1 MALGSDVFNSKGDI
15 FSKLESLLLVLD
27 IHGGS
32 KKRTNLNKW
41 KALFK
46 EIGDNPISFVIA
58 LIEIIK
64 GKSKEKDTTEEAQEK
79 GAMRKP
85 EVKQKPSEKQ
95 KERADKRAARKQNRR
110 EIMKFMNDSMDTEF
124 GRTLN
129 TIIKQAIANV
139 FPKIPEILVEEIIR
153 TFNCDSSMLVPVV
166 GDGLTSE
173 IILRADWFDLFTILK
188 TAPDDGVGKFYYE
201 AASFDLGLYPPG
213 KSPFSLNRFLYHVK
227 QNPASRFPVYG
238 ASGKILFTIQFQDPT
253 DSFIINPH
261 YKGPNPAGTGDN
273 VTVYDTNT
281 PNLSTPGG
289 GEKFTIAEF
298 LKDYFGNIRV
308 IELQGFLGAF
318 LELEAGLCFSI
329 TNDGD
334 KNYADIFGINKCIAI
349 INKMLVACDGLELG
363 KISTDSV
370 SHLAELT
377 DDDSYFSFNTE
388 EEKNLHLE
396 AKRKSKGVIKFESC
410 DDIEIPLDP
419 IIFQD
424 AADEII
430 AALNSGGDPY
440 KAFSLCLQTGV
451 EGSIAKHGGGTFD
464 ELNWN
469 WKWQF
474 MKKLIINFPAIAML
488 AIMSPKVIL
497 SIVLVAVIVNN
508 TTLIGAGPAEF
519 IKIFKR
525 VFFRIVRAVLAEV
538 MKIVFEILKQYLIK
552 LLIIYVKM
560 LLATQKGKRI
570 KMILSLIASLLPFIS
585 QLQNAQ
591 NCKEILMI
599 ILKMIDD
606 TGIDIPWQPPAKFLQ
621 FANFARSGENSLRA
635 FQGLISKLED
645 LGIHVGDMPDGSSN
659 EWTLGFGAAF
669 QALEN
674 DKAKYG
680 RVDATSVP
688 AIASGPPGA
697 ALVNS
702 LTIIGNSS

>member
-27 IHGGS
+27 IHAGS

-64 GKSKEKDTTEEAQEK
+64 GKSKEKGTGDEAQEK
-79 GAMRKP
+79 SAMRKP

-166 GDGLTSE
+166 GDGLASE

-273 VTVYDTNT
+273 ITVYDTNT

-298 LKDYFGNIRV
+298 LKDYFGNIKV

-396 AKRKSKGVIKFESC
+396 TERKSKGVIKFESC
-410 DDIEIPLDP
+410 DDLEIPLDP

-424 AADEII
+424 AADDII

-451 EGSIAKHGGGTFD
+451 EGSIAKHGGDTFD

-474 MKKLIINFPAIAML
+474 YEE
-488 AIMSPKVIL
+488 
-497 SIVLVAVIVNN
+497 VNN
-508 TTLIGAGPAEF
+508 
-519 IKIFKR
+519 
-525 VFFRIVRAVLAEV
+525 
-538 MKIVFEILKQYLIK
+538 K
-552 LLIIYVKM
+552 LPSDSDVSYNV
-560 LLATQKGKRI
+560 
-570 KMILSLIASLLPFIS
+570 S
-585 QLQNAQ
+585 
-591 NCKEILMI
+591 
-599 ILKMIDD
+599 
-606 TGIDIPWQPPAKFLQ
+606 
-621 FANFARSGENSLRA
+621 
-635 FQGLISKLED
+635 
-645 LGIHVGDMPDGSSN
+645 
-659 EWTLGFGAAF
+659 
-669 QALEN
+669 
-674 DKAKYG
+674 
-680 RVDATSVP
+680 
-688 AIASGPPGA
+688 
-697 ALVNS
+697 
-702 LTIIGNSS
+702 

>member
-1 MALGSDVFNSKGDI
+1 MAPGSDIFNSKGDI

-27 IHGGS
+27 IHEGR
-32 KKRTNLNKW
+32 KDRTNLNRW

-46 EIGDNPISFVIA
+46 EIGDNPISFILA
-58 LIEIIK
+58 IIEIIK
-64 GKSKEKDTTEEAQEK
+64 GKAVEKYGKKQAQEK
-79 GAMRKP
+79 SSMRKP

-110 EIMKFMNDSMDTEF
+110 EILKYMNDSMDTEF
-124 GRTLN
+124 GRVLKK
-129 TIIKQAIANV
+129 IIKQAIANV
-139 FPKIPEILVEEIIR
+139 FPKVPEILVEEILR

-173 IILRADWFDLFTILK
+173 IIIRADWFDLFKILK
-188 TAPDDGVGKFYYE
+188 TAPDDGVSKFYYE

-213 KSPFSLNRFLYHVK
+213 KSPFSLNRFLYYVK
-227 QNPASRFPVYG
+227 QNPTSRYPVYG
-238 ASGKILFTIQFQDPT
+238 SSGKILFTIQFQDPT

-273 VTVYDTNT
+273 ITVYDTTT

-289 GEKFTIAEF
+289 GGKFTIAEF
-298 LKDYFGNIRV
+298 LKDYFGNLKV
-308 IELQGFLGAF
+308 IELQNFLGAF
-318 LELEAGLCFSI
+318 LEIEAGLCFSI

-334 KNYADIFGINKCIAI
+334 TNYADRFGINKCIAI
-349 INKMLVACDGLELG
+349 INKMLVACDGLDLG

-377 DDDSYFSFNTE
+377 DDDSYFSFTTE
-388 EEKNLHLE
+388 EEKNIHLE
-396 AKRKSKGVIKFESC
+396 TERKGKGVIKFESC
-410 DDIEIPLDP
+410 DDLEIPLDP
-419 IIFQD
+419 TIFQD
-424 AADEII
+424 AADDII
-430 AALNSGGDPY
+430 AALNSGGDPF
-440 KAFSLCLQTGV
+440 KSFSMCLQTGV

-469 WKWQF
+469 WNWQF
-474 MKKLIINFPAIAML
+474 MKKLIINFPTIVML
-488 AIMSPKVIL
+488 TIMSPKVIL
-497 SIVLVAVIVNN
+497 SIVLVAIMVNN
-508 TTLIGAGPAEF
+508 TALIGAGPAEF

-570 KMILSLIASLLPFIS
+570 KMILSLIAALLPFIS

-599 ILKMIDD
+599 ILKMLDA
-606 TGIDIPWQPPAKFLQ
+606 TGIDVPWSPPAKFLQ
-621 FANFARSGENSLRA
+621 FANFARSGKNSLRA

-645 LGIHVGDMPDGSSN
+645 LGIHTGDMPDGSAN
-659 EWTLGFGAAF
+659 EFVLSFWADKKSDEDDAA
-669 QALEN
+669 EN
-674 DKAKYG
+674 ERTDG
-680 RVDATSVP
+680 TSLP

-697 ALVNS
+697 VAIPA
-702 LTIIGNSS
+702 LTIIANSV

>member
-1 MALGSDVFNSKGDI
+1 MPIGSDIFNSKGDI

-27 IHGGS
+27 IHAGR
-32 KKRTNLNKW
+32 KKRSNFRKW
-41 KALFK
+41 KALFA
-46 EIGDNPISFVIA
+46 EIGDNPISFILA
-58 LIEIIK
+58 LIQLIK
-64 GKSKEKDTTEEAQEK
+64 GKGTEGHRKDESQEK
-79 GAMRKP
+79 SSMRKP
-85 EVKQKPSEKQ
+85 EVKQKLSEKQ

-110 EIMKFMNDSMDTEF
+110 ELLKYMNDSMDTEF
-124 GRTLN
+124 GRTLQM
-129 TIIKQAIANV
+129 IIKQAIANV
-139 FPKIPEILVEEIIR
+139 FPKIPEILVDEIIR

-166 GDGLTSE
+166 GDGIDSE
-173 IILRADWFDLFTILK
+173 IIIRADWFDLFATLN

-227 QNPASRFPVYG
+227 QNPATRFPVYG
-238 ASGKILFTIQFQDPT
+238 ASGKILFTIQFDDI

-261 YKGPNPAGTGDN
+261 YKGPNALGTGDN
-273 VTVYDTNT
+273 ITVYDTGT

-298 LKDYFGNIRV
+298 LKDYFGNIKV

-329 TNDGD
+329 KNDGD
-334 KNYADIFGINKCIAI
+334 TNYADVLGINKCIAI
-349 INKMLVACDGLELG
+349 INKMIVACDGLDLG

-377 DDDSYFSFNTE
+377 DDDSYFSFTTE
-388 EEKNLHLE
+388 EEKNLYLE
-396 AKRKSKGVIKFESC
+396 AERKSKGVIKFEGC

-419 IIFQD
+419 IIFQN
-424 AADEII
+424 AADDII

-451 EGSIAKHGGGTFD
+451 EGSIAKHTGDTFKD
-464 ELNWN
+464 LNWN
-469 WKWQF
+469 WKLHF
-474 MKKLIINFPAIAML
+474 MKKLIVNFPLIAIL
-488 AIMSPKVIL
+488 AIMSPKIIL
-497 SIVLVAVIVNN
+497 IIVLIAVMVNN
-508 TTLIGAGPAEF
+508 TTLIGAGPVEF

-538 MKIVFEILKQYLIK
+538 MKIVFEMLKQYLIK

-599 ILKMIDD
+599 ILKMIDA
-606 TGIDIPWQPPAKFLQ
+606 TGIDVPWQPPAKFLQ
-621 FANFARSGENSLRA
+621 FANFARPGRNSLRT
-635 FQGLISKLED
+635 FQGLIAKLED
-645 LGIHVGDMPDGSSN
+645 LGIHTGDMPDGSAN
-659 EWTLGFGAAF
+659 EFVLSFGAYG
-669 QALEN
+669 QADE
-674 DKAKYG
+674 DDQAKYG
-680 RVDATSVP
+680 RVDATTVP

-702 LTIIGNSS
+702 LTVIGNQS